1 MEPTFEKLTQSPDE
15 TPMKEANGETWLWTF
30 VAEPTACIEEDEAGK
45 DAGYGFDFCRLRS
58 QNCRCV
64 GGWPASAGLAEVG

>member
-30 VAEPTACIEEDEAGK
+30 VAEPTACIEEDEAGE
-45 DAGYGFDFCRLRS
+45 
-58 QNCRCV
+58 
-64 GGWPASAGLAEVG
+64 GLSLIHI